1 MLKDFLQGQFGIG
14 ATRETILALAYLLI
28 LAAIIY
34 LLGRRRYMA
43 ASARVLAVLA
53 LIFATG
59 SLAVHATIA
68 AEYGPGMPR
77 LQEILQ
83 LLADGT
89 VLIAALLVW
98 PAVHLIAKQ
107 PSSAQLKEEI
117 GSQMRKLDELRSV
130 RSGLEREVAAR
141 TDQLQETVQRF
152 DIVLRQSPVSVFSQS
167 ADLRY
172 TWIRNPPPGYPE
184 DWLGKTDADLL
195 APEPAARIT
204 EIKNRV
210 MQSGDARRTEI
221 VLTADDDPRW
231 YDLTVEPLRAVDG
244 NIVGITSAAVDITHR
259 KQSER
264 LLEMLLREVTHR
276 SKNLLAICQA
286 IVRHSAPRTTAGRA
300 YSAQLG
306 GRLHAL
312 AISHDLLVEENWHGV
327 ELARLIYAQFGQHA
341 DRIGKQIEIGGPE
354 ITLRPNGVDSL
365 GLVVHELIEN
375 AVRYGAL
382 SAAGGKVSVRWRMIS
397 SGDEKQL
404 QLVWQESGGPP
415 VMEPA
420 GSGFGRVLLED
431 ALGVSLRGDVKLEFL
446 PDGVRCEIRLP
457 EFHITRSEVPH
468 DGSGNASRR
477 AG

>member
-1 MLKDFLQGQFGIG
+1 MVTDLLQGQFGFG

-34 LLGRRRYMA
+34 LLRRRRYMA

-53 LIFATG
+53 LIFAAG
-59 SLAVHATIA
+59 SLAVHTIIA
-68 AEYGPGMPR
+68 AEFGPNVPE
-77 LQEILQ
+77 LQEVLQ

-98 PAVHLIAKQ
+98 PAVHLISRQ

-117 GSQMRKLDELRSV
+117 ANQMRKLDELRAV
-130 RSGLEREVAAR
+130 RSELEGEVAAR

-172 TWIRNPPPGYPE
+172 TWIRNPPPGYPH
-184 DWLGKTDADLL
+184 DWLGKTDVDLL
-195 APEPAARIT
+195 APEAAARMT

-210 MQSGDARRTEI
+210 MKSGDARRTEI
-221 VLTADDDPRW
+221 VLTADEEPHW

-259 KQSER
+259 KQSEQ

-286 IVRHSAPRTTAGRA
+286 IVRHTAPRTTAGQA

-306 GRLHAL
+306 GRLQAL
-312 AISHDLLVEENWHGV
+312 AVSHDLLVEENWHGV
-327 ELARLIYAQFGQHA
+327 ALSKLVWAQFGQHA
-341 DRIGKQIEIGGPE
+341 ERIGRQVEIEGPE
-354 ITLRPNGVDSL
+354 IMLRPNGVDSL

-382 SAAGGKVSVRWRMIS
+382 SVAAGKVSVRWRMIG

-404 QLVWQESGGPP
+404 QLMWQESGGPP
-415 VMEPA
+415 VRAPA
-420 GSGFGRVLLED
+420 ESGFGRVLLED
-431 ALGVSLRGDVKLEFL
+431 ALGESLRGEVKLEFP

-457 EFHITRSEVPH
+457 ELHVARSDVHSERPH
-468 DGSGNASRR
+468 ATLGRAS
-477 AG
+477 